1 VPASPS
7 REQIRAARA
16 PGWAIWLLYLL
27 GFCSVAALIAIAFQ
41 QGRMRAKVDWQ
52 QAVEGR
58 QQLEQAHAGA
68 QKEIE
73 RLKAAL
79 EFEQAR
85 ANREL
90 QINKQALDEI
100 SVTLLT
106 TSREIADLKEDLR
119 FYESIIR
126 TEGQGKG
133 VQVRAL
139 RVSGTD
145 QPDKFRYT
153 LIVVN
158 GTYGKKKTRAAA
170 RIELHG
176 VYQGGDEVIAVK
188 DDQGSEKLPLHFK
201 YFQRLDGAFTLPWHF
216 QPRRLHVSINMHNKK
231 TAIFEKWYDWP
242 LLVAGQ
248 EQKHG
253 QNTDPEAS
261 GVEHD

>member
-1 VPASPS
+1 M
-7 REQIRAARA
+7 AARV
-16 PGWAIWLLYLL
+16 PRWVVWLLYLL
-27 GFCSVAALIAIAFQ
+27 GICSITILIAIAFQ
-41 QGRMRAKVDWQ
+41 QGRVRAKVDWQ

-58 QQLEQAHAGA
+58 QQLEQAYTRA
-68 QKEIE
+68 QNEIE

-100 SVTLLT
+100 SQTLLA
-106 TSREIADLKEDLR
+106 TSREISELKEDLR

-139 RVSGTD
+139 RVSATEL
-145 QPDKFRYT
+145 PEKYRYT

-158 GTYGKKKTRAAA
+158 GAYGKKKTKGAA
-170 RIELHG
+170 RIELQGMH
-176 VYQGGDEVIAVK
+176 QGGEETIVVK
-188 DDQGSEKLPLHFK
+188 DEQGSEKLPLYFK
-201 YFQRLDGAFTLPWHF
+201 YLQRLDGAFTLPAGF
-216 QPRRLHVSINMHNKK
+216 QPDRIHVSINMRNKK

-248 EQKHG
+248 AQEQRKG
-253 QNTDPEAS
+253 TDPEAS